1 MSGIRFSRDSFKVNV
16 LNFRVIEKPLK
27 SQHFF
32 LSGYLHPCALSLCQS
47 ILKAVT
53 TVKQMCNNSGASQ
66 AALVV
71 KNPLD
76 NEENMRCR
84 FSPWVEKI
92 SWRRAWQPTLVFL
105 PGESPWTEEPGGIQS
120 IGSQRVR
127 HNWSNLSR
135 MHAQYNAP
143 LPPDLCVPNLYEEI
157 SSSDFL
163 IKIKVKFVVFAV

>member
-76 NEENMRCR
+76 NEGNMRCR

-92 SWRRAWQPTLVFL
+92 LWSRKRQPAPLFLSGKFHRQRILV
-105 PGESPWTEEPGGIQS
+105 GYSPWGYKESEMTE
-120 IGSQRVR
+120 
-127 HNWSNLSR
+127 
-135 MHAQYNAP
+135 HAHRYKRGNSTQDRGAICIMY
-143 LPPDLCVPNLYEEI
+143 
-157 SSSDFL
+157 S
-163 IKIKVKFVVFAV
+163 